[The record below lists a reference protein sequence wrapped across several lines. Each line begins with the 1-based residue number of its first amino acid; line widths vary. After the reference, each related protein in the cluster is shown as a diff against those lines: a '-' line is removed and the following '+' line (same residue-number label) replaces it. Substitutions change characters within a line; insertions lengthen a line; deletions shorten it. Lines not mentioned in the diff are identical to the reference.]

1 MPEVPFDPSRAP
13 GGEPD
18 WLAARPARIERAL
31 AVALAR
37 PTGGWFVLGSVRDV
51 ARRAERYAVAG
62 RQLVAWRGPA
72 GELLVAPDRCPHLG
86 AALHDATVRGGRLVC
101 RWHGLALG
109 PEGHGPWSCLPAHDD
124 GVLTWVRLD
133 DTLSGGDRP
142 TERPTYLA
150 RPERRVDAVMRMEA
164 RCEPRDV
171 LANRLDPWH
180 GAHFHPYAFADLV
193 VHEATDDGLLLDVTY
208 RLVGRLGVRV
218 TAEFTCPEARTIVM
232 RIVGGEGVGSL
243 VETHAVPLATART
256 AIVEATI
263 ATSDRPGFAN
273 AARGAWALRGAMAWA
288 ARRLW
293 ADDAVYAERLY
304 AIRSGQVR

>member
-1 MPEVPFDPSRAP
+1 MPETPPSGRSAA
-13 GGEPD
+13 GREPD

-31 AVALAR
+31 AAALAR
-37 PTGGWFVLGSVRDV
+37 PTGGWFVLGSVRDIV
-51 ARRAERYAVAG
+51 RRAAGYQVAG
-62 RQLVAWRGPA
+62 RQLVAWRGPDGA
-72 GELLVAPDRCPHLG
+72 LLVAPDRCPHLG
-86 AALHDATVRGGRLVC
+86 AALRDGAVRGGRLVC

-109 PEGHGPWSCLPAHDD
+109 PEGHGPWGCLPAHDD

-133 DTLSGGDRP
+133 DEGGEGDHL
-142 TERPTYLA
+142 TERPVHLP
-150 RPERRVDAVMRMEA
+150 RPEHRVDAVMRMEA

-180 GAHFHPYAFADLV
+180 GAHFHPAAFADLV
-193 VHEATDDGLLLDVTY
+193 VHEATDDRLLLDVTY

-232 RIVGGEGVGSL
+232 RIVDGEGAGSL
-243 VETHAVPLATART
+243 VETHAVPVGPART

-273 AARGAWALRGAMAWA
+273 AVRGARVLRGAMVWA

-293 ADDAVYAERLY
+293 VDDAAYAERLY
-304 AIRSGQVR
+304 ALRAGEVR